1 MQRRRCLPDIAA
13 TWAKNELQKDSNA
26 VAFIVELPG
35 GVLNTQQVNAH
46 ANAVLTIGI
55 EG

>member
-13 TWAKNELQKDSNA
+13 TWAKNELQKDNNA
-26 VAFIVELPG
+26 VEFIVELPG
-35 GVLNTQQVNAH
+35 GFLNTQQVNAH
-46 ANAVLTIGI
+46 ANAVLTIDI